1 MSVNIHQN
9 YIYSAP
15 VVSIY
20 TLSPSL
26 KRFHRNPQHNSC
38 AQPRLSYEDLR
49 IFTVPIVEGMDGEEE
64 DKMSTTTGSSDT
76 GRDQDSVG
84 GEKGAEGGDDTSE
97 AGADGDDK
105 AETAADADADEN
117 EYDDD
122 KEEEEGGEG
131 DSKEAATVEVE
142 SELEQSGQL
151 FKSHCHS
158 PCGKELDQELGSEIL
173 KQDSTL
179 PITAT
184 ENNGNNTENV
194 FESETLDGE
203 NKKAQEKRKNVLKD
217 LSSPILNKNS
227 GRLEVLDSK
236 TSINESEKNKESVV
250 NTTLSPQLMAKLT
263 PNKLKEKGIDGEKEE
278 ETDLLDTT
286 RTDRECIENT
296 PRENLIMSFASL
308 SLKSTG
314 KSDILNSL
322 SKSLD
327 HCMEPSESFPSVAAE
342 SNSRISSRRNS
353 ATSSEKIIL

>member
-1 MSVNIHQN
+1 
-9 YIYSAP
+9 
-15 VVSIY
+15 
-20 TLSPSL
+20 
-26 KRFHRNPQHNSC
+26 
-38 AQPRLSYEDLR
+38 
-49 IFTVPIVEGMDGEEE
+49 MDGEEE

-122 KEEEEGGEG
+122 KEEEEEGGEG
-131 DSKEAATVEVE
+131 DRKEAATVEVE

-158 PCGKELDQELGSEIL
+158 PCGKESDQELGSGIL
-173 KQDSTL
+173 KQDSTQ
-179 PITAT
+179 PVTVT

-194 FESETLDGE
+194 SESETLDGDN
-203 NKKAQEKRKNVLKD
+203 NKAKEKRKNVLKD
-217 LSSPILNKNS
+217 LSSPILNKNC

-236 TSINESEKNKESVV
+236 TSINESEKAKESVV

-263 PNKLKEKGIDGEKEE
+263 PNKLKEKGIEGEKEE

-296 PRENLIMSFASL
+296 PRENLIMSFANL

-327 HCMEPSESFPSVAAE
+327 QCMESSESFPSVAVE

-353 ATSSEKIIL
+353 ATSSKKIIL